1 MPIFGRYTPVTIV
14 RDAGTEQETRWNTH
28 AGGDLRHKV
37 LFHTEDRVRTGDEI
51 LCDLFD
57 EPRIVTRV
65 DADVLLNE
73 VSHWEATVLPQSEWG
88 RIHRRPPVAPA
99 LAPDPSADSGRA
111 ESILQGSRSTVP
123 SGPAATEP
131 NAWAPGAKAQSKLPR
146 SLGSPEAVKTVM
158 EHITKRELNYESF
171 AKKTHTSGRT
181 IQKFVSTGQIRRD
194 LFNAIA
200 AELGLSTEDL
210 LEGKARSR

>member
-37 LFHTEDRVRTGDEI
+37 LFDKVDSVKTGDQI
-51 LCDLFD
+51 LCGLFD
-57 EPRIVTRV
+57 EPRVVTRV
-65 DADVLLNE
+65 DADLALDGVAC
-73 VSHWEATVLPQSEWG
+73 WEATVLPRSEWD

-99 LAPDPSADSGRA
+99 AGPDPGADSGRA
-111 ESILQGSRSTVP
+111 ESALRGSRSTVP

-131 NAWAPGAKAQSKLPR
+131 NAVAPGAKAQSKLPR
-146 SLGSPEAVKTVM
+146 SLGSPEAVKTVI

-171 AKKTHTSGRT
+171 AKKVPTSGRT
-181 IQKFVSTGQIRRD
+181 IQSFVSTGKIRRD

-200 AELGLSTEDL
+200 AVLGLSIEDL
-210 LEGKARSR
+210 LEGKAPSR